1 MNLNFEKLVVMS
13 QTENKGFEIEF
24 KDGMNLIIGGN
35 KSGKSCIAKSIMY
48 TLGCDVVFEQEWI
61 DLKNIYLLFF
71 SLNGEKYSLSRINL
85 NEKQK
90 ALGSNFFILN
100 NISKSEE
107 INFKNVTELSKYFN
121 NVLGF
126 KIKLQNKA
134 KDNELTQ
141 LYPNHI
147 FLLNYVD
154 QDTSWGSLLDD
165 TYDNLNF
172 LMDYKTSVLE
182 YLLGFRDNNYYE
194 KVFEKNELE
203 KRLNQNYL
211 ELNNLRSIVDNNKF
225 KIKALEDIDVEK
237 FKIEYER
244 LLDNYSKI
252 LKMENDYKIQ
262 ISDLYSK
269 MSFFCSQQ
277 ENNKK
282 AIENLRKNITIEKCP
297 MCSQFK
303 EHQTTEI
310 YNIEL
315 SIWELER
322 QIEESKL
329 KYNELKNQFEIQRK
343 SLAMIE
349 IEAARIENTLRDKQY
364 KVEFIKKITDL
375 GIGKVIGDI
384 DSKIYSLEKTI
395 DSIRVSIKELKSELK
410 RIESNKEII
419 IKYYK
424 TLENSFYDLKVKFQ
438 RRNDKN
444 LSFLGFRTNYSGTD
458 KQKAFIAFY
467 CTVNYLL
474 KQRNIDLPFVLDTPF
489 KEDFD
494 EINIK
499 KVFDLLIKY
508 FGGNNCQQSLIFT
521 SNNASVIN
529 VIKDMK
535 QNKINIDGERSL
547 LNKTFDELSHKY
559 NNYFLKQ

>member
-182 YLLGFRDNNYYE
+182 YLLGFRDNNYYD

-269 MSFFCSQQ
+269 MSFFYSQQ

-384 DSKIYSLEKTI
+384 DLKIYSLEKTI

-508 FGGNNCQQSLIFT
+508 FGGNNCQQSLIFI

>member
-182 YLLGFRDNNYYE
+182 YLLGFRDNNYYD

-269 MSFFCSQQ
+269 MSFFYSQQ
-277 ENNKK
+277 ENDKK

-303 EHQTTEI
+303 EYQTTEI

>member
-182 YLLGFRDNNYYE
+182 YLLGFRDNNYYD

-269 MSFFCSQQ
+269 MSFFYSQQ
-277 ENNKK
+277 ENDKK

>member
-182 YLLGFRDNNYYE
+182 YLLGFRDNNYYD

-269 MSFFCSQQ
+269 MSFFYSQQ